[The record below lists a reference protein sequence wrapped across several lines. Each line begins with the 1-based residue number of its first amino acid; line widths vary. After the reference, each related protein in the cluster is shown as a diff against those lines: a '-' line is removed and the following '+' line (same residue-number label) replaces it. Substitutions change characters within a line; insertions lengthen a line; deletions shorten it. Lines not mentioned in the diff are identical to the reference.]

1 MGKVQKSRVT
11 LLDIAAVADVPR
23 STASLVIRNIPSVAE
38 TTRKR
43 VLRSIKRLGYVYHSG
58 AASLRT
64 QRSNAVGLIVSD
76 ITNPFFAEAS
86 VAVEDRLAAAHYVT
100 LLGNTSEDRGKED
113 RV

>member
-1 MGKVQKSRVT
+1 VNVLPFALDLFIYMDAVQKRRVT
-11 LLDIAAVADVPR
+11 LLDIAADAGVSRA
-23 STASLVIRNIPSVAE
+23 TASLVIRNVPSVAE

-86 VAVEDRLAAAHYVT
+86 VAVQMQRTVFRA
-100 LLGNTSEDRGKED
+100 
-113 RV
+113 